1 MLAESLGNACSLDVA
16 QAVHWKLCALI
27 EDHKANHEEEP
38 LAISGETVRQT
49 LSACGVEEAHVAA
62 FEQKFSETFGE
73 DAELRPQNLVNTK
86 QYELRTP
93 DVTIRVNPER
103 ADLVE
108 ARVIDGV
115 RCLVIRAEEGVEL
128 NGLNVHW
135 PGEQPAEPSPGAVGK
150 EKREP

>member
-1 MLAESLGNACSLDVA
+1 M
-16 QAVHWKLCALI
+16 
-27 EDHKANHEEEP
+27 
-38 LAISGETVRQT
+38 
-49 LSACGVEEAHVAA
+49 
-62 FEQKFSETFGE
+62 
-73 DAELRPQNLVNTK
+73 NTK

-135 PGEQPAEPSPGAVGK
+135 PDEQPAEPSPVAAGK
-150 EKREP
+150 EEKES